1 MRDEADR
8 LIQVVK
14 DEYAIT
20 DGEQGQK
27 ASGVTLDAWAR
38 QVGVL
43 AVSPVHLSLM
53 RRTVHLQSCSLH
65 CQNQSDSREH
75 QRRES
80 FGVIRAFTLTILPI
94 T

>member
-20 DGEQGQK
+20 DGKLRQK

-38 QVGVL
+38 QVGTLVASML
-43 AVSPVHLSLM
+43 HIPLIHC
-53 RRTVHLQSCSLH
+53 TVDL
-65 CQNQSDSREH
+65 
-75 QRRES
+75 
-80 FGVIRAFTLTILPI
+80 
-94 T
+94 